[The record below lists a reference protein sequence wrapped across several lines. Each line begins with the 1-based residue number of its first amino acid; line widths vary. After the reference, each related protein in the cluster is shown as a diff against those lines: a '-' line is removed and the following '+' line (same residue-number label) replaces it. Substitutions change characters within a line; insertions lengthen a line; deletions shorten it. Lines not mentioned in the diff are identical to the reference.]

1 MAFQL
6 SEVEHNYPKNIHIL
20 NNGYLNTLLTK
31 ISQAKTIQ
39 PHFNSLLSQAYRELL
54 IQVLNNEWPM
64 IETECATRMTAMH
77 PEQKYKGK
85 VFDDQQKAVCV
96 DVARA
101 GMVPSQ
107 VIFDMI
113 NHFTNPIGVRQDHVF
128 ASRVTDERDQVTHTS
143 LSSSKIGGDI
153 ENALVFLPDP
163 MGATG
168 NSLCEVVNHY
178 KKKVEGTAK
187 RFISVHLIIT
197 PEFIRKVCETHPDI
211 QVYAARL
218 DRGFSTSE
226 ALKQP
231 PGSLWDQEKG
241 LNEQQYIVPGAGGVG
256 ELINNSFV

>member
-54 IQVLNNEWPM
+54 IQVLNNEWPL

-77 PEQKYKGK
+77 PEQKYKGT

-113 NHFTNPIGVRQDHVF
+113 NHFTQGMCTKDTNSVHECSLTSIF
-128 ASRVTDERDQVTHTS
+128 AWQEHFSKSHSICFQDER
-143 LSSSKIGGDI
+143 
-153 ENALVFLPDP
+153 
-163 MGATG
+163 
-168 NSLCEVVNHY
+168 
-178 KKKVEGTAK
+178 
-187 RFISVHLIIT
+187 
-197 PEFIRKVCETHPDI
+197 
-211 QVYAARL
+211 
-218 DRGFSTSE
+218 
-226 ALKQP
+226 
-231 PGSLWDQEKG
+231 
-241 LNEQQYIVPGAGGVG
+241 
-256 ELINNSFV
+256 